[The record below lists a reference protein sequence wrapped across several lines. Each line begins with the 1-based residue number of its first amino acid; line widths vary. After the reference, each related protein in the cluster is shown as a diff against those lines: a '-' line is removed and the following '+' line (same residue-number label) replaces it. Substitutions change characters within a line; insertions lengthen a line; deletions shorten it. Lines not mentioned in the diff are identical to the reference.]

1 MKFIDEATIRVR
13 AGNGGNGVA
22 AFRREKYIPKGGP
35 SGGDGGE
42 GGSVYA
48 AVDKRLNTLHSYR
61 FAKVYQADA
70 GGHGSGKDQ
79 YGKNGSHLV
88 LLFPQGTLIFDRK
101 SDDLIADL
109 KDESDKILLA
119 SGGKGGLGNLRFK
132 SSVNRTPRQFTLG
145 EEGQVIDLRLELK
158 LLADVGLIGFP
169 NAGKSTYI
177 SKVTAA
183 KPRIA
188 DYPFTTLVPNLG
200 VMSLEDVHNTIV
212 VADIPGLVKN
222 ASVGAGMGIQ
232 FLRHIQRTKL
242 LLHFVDI
249 STDIQ
254 TGKIDFETYTQEGV
268 DKLMTYI
275 EILEKELYSFN
286 KKLMDKPRWIVF
298 NKIDF
303 LSPSAKKN
311 INKIVRTK
319 TNLPFFFISCYT
331 GEGLDLLKAE
341 LGKLF
346 YKEGK
351 KLDDPRIEPNEV

>member
-1 MKFIDEATIRVR
+1 ML
-13 AGNGGNGVA
+13 
-22 AFRREKYIPKGGP
+22 FR
-35 SGGDGGE
+35 S
-42 GGSVYA
+42 
-48 AVDKRLNTLHSYR
+48 
-61 FAKVYQADA
+61 
-70 GGHGSGKDQ
+70 
-79 YGKNGSHLV
+79 
-88 LLFPQGTLIFDRK
+88 
-101 SDDLIADL
+101 
-109 KDESDKILLA
+109 
-119 SGGKGGLGNLRFK
+119 
-132 SSVNRTPRQFTLG
+132 
-145 EEGQVIDLRLELK
+145 RLELK

-177 SKVTAA
+177 GKVTAA
-183 KPRIA
+183 KPKIA

-200 VMSLEDVHNTIV
+200 VMSLQDPHNTIV

-222 ASVGAGMGIQ
+222 ASVGAGMGLQ

-254 TGKIDFETYTQEGV
+254 TGKLDFETYTQEGV
-268 DKLMTYI
+268 DQLMTHI
-275 EILEKELYSFN
+275 EIIEKELYSFN

-311 INKIVRTK
+311 INKIVRTH
-319 TNLPFFFISCYT
+319 TNIPFFFISCYT

-351 KLDDPRIEPNEV
+351 RLHDPWIEQNEV